1 MKSRDWEAIM
11 QANTTEQIERLK
23 MASTERL
30 TTLYQQY
37 CGDKPAS
44 KNRTF
49 LIRQLAYRI
58 QEKASGKLSAAA
70 KDRIQELI
78 RAYDPINR
86 TIIKSSTGTTEAGR
100 DIRLP
105 TPGSVITKTYKG
117 KRLDVKVLEK
127 GFEFQDTIYDNLSAV
142 AKAVT
147 GAHWNGFVFF
157 GVKNNGRKW

>member
-1 MKSRDWEAIM
+1 MGDI
-11 QANTTEQIERLK
+11 TQIETLK
-23 MASTERL
+23 TADTAWLS
-30 TTLYQQY
+30 TLYQKY
-37 CGDKPAS
+37 FGNKLAPG
-44 KNRTF
+44 NRTF
-49 LIRQLAYRI
+49 LIRQLAYKI
-58 QEKASGKLSAAA
+58 QEQSSGELSPAA
-70 KDRIQELI
+70 KARILELV
-78 RAYDPINR
+78 RTYDPINR

-117 KRLDVKVLEK
+117 KRLDVKVLEN
-127 GFEFQDTIYDNLSAV
+127 GFEFQGSVYDNLSAV